1 MGSPTSSCAWCRS
14 HITPS
19 ANHLRSVF
27 VLSRRR
33 TATQY
38 DRMVVTP
45 MAPGVN
51 VQQTQ
56 VTEENED
63 FEDRSRY
70 HQSTVQP
77 SKPLLADD

>member
-1 MGSPTSSCAWCRS
+1 MPTLTVGYA
-14 HITPS
+14 
-19 ANHLRSVF
+19 AD
-27 VLSRRR
+27 RRR
-33 TATQY
+33 AATHY
-38 DRMVVTP
+38 ERMVVTP

-63 FEDRSRY
+63 FEGRSRY
-70 HQSTVQP
+70 HQSTVQS